1 MSSINPTTSTTG
13 STGTTSATTP
23 TTSSSSASGAVSSQP
38 FQVFGIASGLDT
50 NAIITK
56 LLAVYSQP
64 MTLLQNNEASI
75 VQQQSAWNDIQNQ
88 MNTLQTAIT
97 NLQAP
102 AAISGS
108 IGTTIPPSTVG
119 AVSAL
124 SVTTSSTA
132 AKGTFTVNVQQL
144 ASNAILNSSSGISKT
159 ITSALAT
166 SSPLAATG
174 FGIVPTNGTFTVNG
188 VQMTVD
194 SSTTLLGGVGT
205 NSIQQKLAG
214 AGVTLTTTGGANV
227 TGITL
232 TAAGPI
238 QIGAAFDTSNVLN
251 VLRLT
256 SSIGIGTS
264 TVASNGSLSGI
275 TLGTAL
281 SSASFRTTPAVSGS
295 FTVNGASISYTTGD
309 TLGSILAKI
318 NGSTANVT
326 ATYDALSDKL
336 VLAANTTGG
345 GAINVADVTGNLAA
359 ALNINGVASTGG
371 QPAIFK
377 VSTING
383 GALIANASNTV
394 TGIVPGVTLNLTG
407 VSASMG
413 TSDATTVT
421 VSPDNIALTTALQ
434 GFVTAYNAVQDTAN
448 KYGGIN
454 LDQTGK
460 TSTVGIL
467 AGDPNLSSLGA
478 QLDRIV
484 NGTAVTISGKKY
496 SMASLGIT
504 TGVVGSYSAGTA
516 PSLNLVFDSTK
527 ATSALSSTP
536 TLAQSF
542 VGNGSISSQSGTM
555 FQNLYNT
562 VKQWTTPLGRVS
574 TSLDALTANY
584 ANDEVQIR
592 DWQTRIQAQRSIMVT
607 QFSAMESSL
616 AALQAQSQ
624 ALTSSL
630 STSNSTNSSTS
641 STSH

>member
-1 MSSINPTTSTTG
+1 VSSINPTTSTTG

-516 PSLNLVFDSTK
+516 PSMNLVFDSTK

>member
-421 VSPDNIALTTALQ
+421 VSPDNTALTTALQ

-516 PSLNLVFDSTK
+516 PSMNLVFDSTK

>member
-516 PSLNLVFDSTK
+516 PSMNLVFDSTK